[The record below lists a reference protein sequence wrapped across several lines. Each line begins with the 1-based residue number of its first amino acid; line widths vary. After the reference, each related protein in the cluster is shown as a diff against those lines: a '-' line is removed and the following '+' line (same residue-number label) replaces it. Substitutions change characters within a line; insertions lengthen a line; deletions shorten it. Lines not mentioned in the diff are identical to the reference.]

1 MLLVPAGGGGE
12 VEEGL
17 EDHENRIAQLDAVLN
32 LTRNILDFIV
42 LQYVQLLI
50 SKVEYIRSSVLIL
63 ININFKQ
70 HIK

>member
-1 MLLVPAGGGGE
+1 VLLVPAGGGGE

-42 LQYVQLLI
+42 VQYVQFFI
-50 SKVEYIRSSVLIL
+50 FKVE
-63 ININFKQ
+63 
-70 HIK
+70 